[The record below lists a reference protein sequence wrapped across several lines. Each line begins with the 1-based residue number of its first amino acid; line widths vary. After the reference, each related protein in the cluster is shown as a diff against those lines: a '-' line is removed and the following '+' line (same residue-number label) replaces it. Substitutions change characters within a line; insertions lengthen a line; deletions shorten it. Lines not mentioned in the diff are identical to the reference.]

1 MYAHFEGIKRKHRG
15 ETGRRREDDLREF
28 LRSFLPERLGIG
40 SGEIAASDGSVS
52 PQMDLIVYDALETPL
67 LNQAKSSIVVPVE
80 GIFGV
85 IEVSS
90 RLDITMS

>member
-1 MYAHFEGIKRKHRG
+1 MQAWAARMYAHFEGIKRRHRG
-15 ETGRRREDDLREF
+15 ETGGRREDDLREF

-67 LNQAKSSIVVPVE
+67 LDQAE
-80 GIFGV
+80 F
-85 IEVSS
+85 
-90 RLDITMS
+90 LDCRACGGRIRRH